1 MKILS
6 PTSGSPEPKDLVT
19 SGEAPRESGFEGQWD
34 LIAGI
39 PQVWGNQKLPSWG
52 GADKVMCASGPRG
65 KKLSPQKRLDQTYL
79 LVSEGLLW
87 RQGAAVAHLRDKATG
102 SVSSWEYLE

>member
-19 SGEAPRESGFEGQWD
+19 SGEVPRESGFEGQWD

-39 PQVWGNQKLPSWG
+39 PQVWGNQKLHSWG
-52 GADKVMCASGPRG
+52 VQTRSCAHQDPGE
-65 KKLSPQKRLDQTYL
+65 KKQSTQKRWDQTFL

-87 RQGAAVAHLRDKATG
+87 RQGAAVAHCRDKDTG
-102 SVSSWEYLE
+102 SGSSWEYLE

>member
-19 SGEAPRESGFEGQWD
+19 SGEAPRESGFEDRRNSTG
-34 LIAGI
+34 LGE
-39 PQVWGNQKLPSWG
+39 PETPLLG

-65 KKLSPQKRLDQTYL
+65 KKAVNSEEMGSDLPALIRGSPVEAGGGCGSL
-79 LVSEGLLW
+79 
-87 RQGAAVAHLRDKATG
+87 QGQGH
-102 SVSSWEYLE
+102 WQW